1 MAAGA
6 SMPIDAQLVSEGL
19 GAFDE
24 LETLGNGTFGTTF
37 KAVRGD
43 DVYAIKVIHFPDMPE
58 YLWRREVTSLRMVEH
73 PNVVAFRDAGRFEV
87 DGKEYPYLEC
97 EFIDGGSVRDNLEA
111 GRRPGSADELRGLLT
126 GLVSGVAEIHD
137 LGIFHRDI
145 KPENVA
151 LRGGDWGSP
160 VLLDFGLAKVLDMSS
175 HTHFGQLI
183 GTKAYMAPEQLRGE
197 PARKRS
203 DLFAV
208 ALVVYEA
215 GTGQHPFLTPDTATV
230 QTLHDRMQADPPQDP
245 RELVDDWPDDVAEV
259 VLRLLLP
266 EAHQRLGVSRALAD
280 LSSGSA

>member
-1 MAAGA
+1 MTIAPL
-6 SMPIDAQLVSEGL
+6 PITAEIVSEGL

-24 LETLGNGTFGTTF
+24 LEELGSGTFGTTF
-37 KAVRGD
+37 KAVRDD

-58 YLWRREVTSLRMVEH
+58 YLWRREVTSLKTVDH

-87 DGKEYPYLEC
+87 GGVEYPFLEC
-97 EFIDGGSVRDNLEA
+97 EYIDGGSARENIDEGGGPA
-111 GRRPGSADELRGLLT
+111 TAEELRGLLA
-126 GLVSGVAEIHD
+126 GLLSGVAEIHD

-145 KPENVA
+145 KPANVG

-175 HTHFGQLI
+175 HTHFGQRI
-183 GTKAYMAPEQLRGE
+183 GTTMYMAPEQLRGE

-208 ALVVYEA
+208 AVVVYEA
-215 GTGQHPFLTPDTATV
+215 GTGNHPFVTPETATV
-230 QTLHDRMQADPPQDP
+230 QTLHDHIQAGPPQDP
-245 RELVDDWPDDVAEV
+245 RELVDHWPDDVAEV
-259 VLRLLLP
+259 VLRLLSA

-280 LSSGSA
+280 LSTGNP

>member
-1 MAAGA
+1 MAVGLMAAGA
-6 SMPIDAQLVSEGL
+6 PTPIDPQLVSEGL

-24 LETLGNGTFGTTF
+24 LEPLGSGTFGTTF

-97 EFIDGGSVRDNLEA
+97 EFIDGRSVRDNLDA

-126 GLVSGVAEIHD
+126 GLLS
-137 LGIFHRDI
+137 
-145 KPENVA
+145 
-151 LRGGDWGSP
+151 GGDWGSP
-160 VLLDFGLAKVLDMSS
+160 VLLDFGLAKALDMSS

-215 GTGQHPFLTPDTATV
+215 GTGQHPFLTPETPTV
-230 QTLHDRMQADPPQDP
+230 QTLHDRMQADPPKDP

>member
-1 MAAGA
+1 MAGGG
-6 SMPIDAQLVSEGL
+6 SISITPDILSEGL

-24 LETLGNGTFGTTF
+24 LEELGSGTFGTTF

-58 YLWRREVTSLRMVEH
+58 YLWRREVTSLRTVDH
-73 PNVVAFRDAGRFEV
+73 PNVVAFREAGRFEV
-87 DGKEYPYLEC
+87 GGHEYPYLEC
-97 EFIDGGSVRDNLEA
+97 EFIDGGSVRDNLDD
-111 GRRPGSADELRGLLT
+111 GRRPASADELRAMLT
-126 GLVSGVAEIHD
+126 GLLAGVAEIHD

-145 KPENVA
+145 KPANVG
-151 LRGGDWGSP
+151 LRDGDWGSP

-208 ALVVYEA
+208 AVVVYEA
-215 GTGQHPFLTPDTATV
+215 GTGIHPFLTPETATV
-230 QTLHDRMQADPPQDP
+230 QSLHDRMQAEPPRDP
-245 RELVDDWPDDVAEV
+245 RELVEDWPDDVAAV
-259 VLRLLLP
+259 VLRLLSP

-280 LSSGSA
+280 LSSGTD